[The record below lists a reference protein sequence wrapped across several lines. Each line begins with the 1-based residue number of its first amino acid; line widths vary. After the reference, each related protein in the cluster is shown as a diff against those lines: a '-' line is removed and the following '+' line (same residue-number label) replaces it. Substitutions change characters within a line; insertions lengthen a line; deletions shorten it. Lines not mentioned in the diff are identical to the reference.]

1 MTLFEKSRGVGG
13 RMATRRIDDLQF
25 DHGAQYFTAT
35 GDGFNAVVEEWRLG
49 GARGRMVQQ
58 GAFVGTPRMT
68 APARAI
74 AEGHPIVSAC
84 PVGALQRDRRGWSVH
99 GADGFIETPGN
110 GAYCAVIL
118 AMPAPQAFPL
128 ATAAGA
134 HLQNP
139 VGALRAVLGALAA
152 RFAETVGPRADR
164 IRPHDDAVAWI
175 ARDAG
180 KPGRRNAETF
190 VIHASPD
197 WSRAHLE
204 RPAGE
209 VAIAL
214 LARFRALVGV
224 SAAPSL
230 SAAHR
235 WRYAPVEQA
244 PGWAFLWDGRAR
256 IGAGGD
262 WCLGPGVEAAF
273 ESGDALG
280 DVVVQSVETDLG

>member
-1 MTLFEKSRGVGG
+1 
-13 RMATRRIDDLQF
+13 
-25 DHGAQYFTAT
+25 
-35 GDGFNAVVEEWRLG
+35 
-49 GARGRMVQQ
+49 
-58 GAFVGTPRMT
+58 
-68 APARAI
+68 
-74 AEGHPIVSAC
+74 
-84 PVGALQRDRRGWSVH
+84 
-99 GADGFIETPGN
+99 
-110 GAYCAVIL
+110 
-118 AMPAPQAFPL
+118 MPAPQAFPL

-134 HLQNP
+134 HLPGLQSVRYAP
-139 VGALRAVLGALAA
+139 CWALLLA
-152 RFAETVGPRADR
+152 FAETVGPRADR

-244 PGWAFLWDGRAR
+244 AGSAFLWDGRAR
-256 IGAGGD
+256 IGACGIGVSVRG
-262 WCLGPGVEAAF
+262 WKPHSRAATLWATWSCSTWRRTLSSEPCASPLSICPHCLGPRAPT
-273 ESGDALG
+273 S
-280 DVVVQSVETDLG
+280 